1 MTEVVRMSAA
11 SPGVAVVCGDRRVTY
26 AEFAARVNDLARW
39 LIAAGVGP
47 DVAVGVA
54 MPRSVEMLV
63 AIHAIVE
70 AGGHYVP
77 LDVDAP
83 LDRVRYML
91 DTADA
96 RIVLVVD
103 GAAPAVIADLP
114 EPIRVIGVFCS
125 TTSESLN
132 PYHSRIHS
140 SRLTIAEWETVT
152 PLGRPVEPEVNSV

>member
-77 LDVDAP
+77 STSTH
-83 LDRVRYML
+83 RSTGC
-91 DTADA
+91 DT
-96 RIVLVVD
+96 
-103 GAAPAVIADLP
+103 
-114 EPIRVIGVFCS
+114 CS
-125 TTSESLN
+125 TPPT
-132 PYHSRIHS
+132 PGS
-140 SRLTIAEWETVT
+140 SSSSTARL
-152 PLGRPVEPEVNSV
+152 PR